1 MRCFFP
7 EPIHGGNS
15 NTGNVATRVFQNSAI
30 SAEILQIPESLLVSM
45 WELLKA
51 ISSSEFQDLDTY
63 EQNARRV
70 FDLWTTTFSKQMT
83 ANVHL
88 LVAHGV
94 LYLKWAQD
102 EVGVPLGILT
112 EGSIEKCNQD
122 VKHANCSFVAR
133 ISVENIHRNIL
144 VRRSW
149 EADPVLHY
157 EGTVLQVILST
168 VARCHDAFVVQSFSF
183 IQVIKRGNIRG
194 KLSEEDV

>member
-1 MRCFFP
+1 
-7 EPIHGGNS
+7 
-15 NTGNVATRVFQNSAI
+15 
-30 SAEILQIPESLLVSM
+30 
-45 WELLKA
+45 
-51 ISSSEFQDLDTY
+51 
-63 EQNARRV
+63 
-70 FDLWTTTFSKQMT
+70 MT

-112 EGSIEKCNQD
+112 KGSIEKCNQD
-122 VKHANCSFVAR
+122 VKHANSSFVAR

-168 VARCHDAFVVQSFSF
+168 VAMMYLCNNVLLYR
-183 IQVIKRGNIRG
+183 
-194 KLSEEDV
+194 

>member
-1 MRCFFP
+1 MQISLHSIL
-7 EPIHGGNS
+7 IHESFDWTCRGSKAALLENIEVVVKEMAEIE
-15 NTGNVATRVFQNSAI
+15 TVATD
-30 SAEILQIPESLLVSM
+30 
-45 WELLKA
+45 
-51 ISSSEFQDLDTY
+51 SSSSLYKAT
-63 EQNARRV
+63 
-70 FDLWTTTFSKQMT
+70 FDKQMT

-122 VKHANCSFVAR
+122 VKQANSSFVAR
-133 ISVENIHRNIL
+133 TLVENIHRNVL

-157 EGTVLQVILST
+157 EGTVMQVMLST
-168 VARCHDAFVVQSFSF
+168 VAGYHNLFVQ
-183 IQVIKRGNIRG
+183 
-194 KLSEEDV
+194 

>member
-1 MRCFFP
+1 
-7 EPIHGGNS
+7 
-15 NTGNVATRVFQNSAI
+15 
-30 SAEILQIPESLLVSM
+30 
-45 WELLKA
+45 
-51 ISSSEFQDLDTY
+51 
-63 EQNARRV
+63 
-70 FDLWTTTFSKQMT
+70 MT

-122 VKHANCSFVAR
+122 VKHANSSFVAR

-168 VARCHDAFVVQSFSF
+168 AYLIFVTCTTCSAGVKISRLVSKIPQ
-183 IQVIKRGNIRG
+183 IMVI
-194 KLSEEDV
+194 LLPW

>member
-1 MRCFFP
+1 M
-7 EPIHGGNS
+7 
-15 NTGNVATRVFQNSAI
+15 
-30 SAEILQIPESLLVSM
+30 LQIPESLLVSL

-51 ISSSEFQDLDTY
+51 ICSSEFQDLDVF
-63 EQNARRV
+63 EKNARRV
-70 FDLWTTTFSKQMT
+70 FDLWTTTFDKQMT

-122 VKHANCSFVAR
+122 VKHANSSFVAR

-168 VARCHDAFVVQSFSF
+168 AYLSPAPPAVQVSKFPGWCQK
-183 IQVIKRGNIRG
+183 IPQITVI
-194 KLSEEDV
+194 LLPSPLWWW